1 MQTKATT
8 STHLIFKSLS
18 RHFLGTL
25 WIWTKSNFQLF
36 FSCGPGLSEK
46 VSRRAI
52 LDRWKYFDMSD
63 NLFVLLTILILDR
76 KKLKHFQIFYQVLL
90 IILIRNQ
97 LINLELDSTKCQFFW
112 RKIRLA
118 FKWIQCNFIWFLH
131 LYYLINSD
139 SNFHRSREVAA
150 DPLAEEEPDVW
161 YSTSKLFM
169 DHINEVSY
177 HQRHEVLSS

>member
-63 NLFVLLTILILDR
+63 NLFVSLTILILDR
-76 KKLKHFQIFYQVLL
+76 KNLKHFQKIYQVLL

-97 LINLELDSTKCQFFW
+97 LINLGLLYFFQFLKNRSISAYIYWTLYTVQSVSSFEEKFGWLSNAYNVILFDS
-112 RKIRLA
+112 
-118 FKWIQCNFIWFLH
+118 
-131 LYYLINSD
+131 
-139 SNFHRSREVAA
+139 
-150 DPLAEEEPDVW
+150 
-161 YSTSKLFM
+161 
-169 DHINEVSY
+169 
-177 HQRHEVLSS
+177 